1 MNTLVVHPST
11 GSGRTGLHITA
22 VLVLSVC
29 IAGCE
34 TPGAPMNPSAV
45 VTSQRLTVNP
55 ANRMRDA
62 VVIGKSTKA
71 DVRAALGDT
80 LAISFDNGYEVWVY
94 RLERDTTAEF
104 VILFAPSGIVAKI
117 RIRPDPRRA

>member
-1 MNTLVVHPST
+1 MNTLHRIGAALISA
-11 GSGRTGLHITA
+11 LFIT
-22 VLVLSVC
+22 
-29 IAGCE
+29 GCE
-34 TPGAPMNPSAV
+34 TPGAPMNASAV

-80 LAISFDNGYEVWVY
+80 LAITFDNGYEVWVY
-94 RLERDTTAEF
+94 RLDRDTTAEF
-104 VILFAPSGIVAKI
+104 VILFAPSGVVAKT